1 MFVIGLTGGI
11 GTGKTSVSNILS
23 SLGASMINA
32 DKIGHKI
39 YEPNS
44 EGWMEVVNAFGKEIL
59 NENLEIN
66 RKKLGSIVFKD
77 KKYLDQLNSITHPRI
92 YSEIE
97 SELQTLSNK
106 SVDVSVVEAA
116 LLIEAKWTSLADQ
129 VWITVSKENT
139 IYKRLEKRDGLNIE
153 AIKARISS
161 QMPSK
166 EKLKF
171 ADVII
176 KNDSSIKDLEKEV
189 QYYWKK
195 IK

>member
-11 GTGKTSVSNILS
+11 GTGKTLVSNILS
-23 SLGASMINA
+23 SLGASLINA

-44 EGWMEVVNAFGKEIL
+44 DGWIEVIKTFGKEIL
-59 NENLEIN
+59 NENQEID

-97 SELQTLSNK
+97 SELEINSNNGVK
-106 SVDVSVVEAA
+106 VSVVEAA
-116 LLIEAKWTSLADQ
+116 LLIEANWTSIANQ
-129 VWITVSKENT
+129 VWITVAKENT
-139 IYKRLEKRDGLNIE
+139 IYNRLETRDGLNIE
-153 AIKARISS
+153 AIKSRISS
-161 QMPSK
+161 QMPSQ

-176 KNDSSIKDLEKEV
+176 ENDSSIKDLETKV
-189 QYYWKK
+189 KYYWKK

>member
-59 NENLEIN
+59 NENQEID

-97 SELQTLSNK
+97 SELQTLSNNN
-106 SVDVSVVEAA
+106 VTVSVVEAA

-153 AIKARISS
+153 SIKARISS

>member
-44 EGWMEVVNAFGKEIL
+44 EGWMVVVNAFGKEIL
-59 NENLEIN
+59 NENQEID

-97 SELQTLSNK
+97 SELQTLSNNN
-106 SVDVSVVEAA
+106 VTVSVVEAA

-129 VWITVSKENT
+129 VWVTVSNENI

-161 QMPSK
+161 QMSTK

>member
-44 EGWMEVVNAFGKEIL
+44 EGWMEVVNTFGKEIL

-77 KKYLDQLNSITHPRI
+77 KKNLDQLNSITHPRI

-97 SELQTLSNK
+97 SELQTLSNNN
-106 SVDVSVVEAA
+106 VTVSVVEAA

-129 VWITVSKENT
+129 VLITVSKENT

-153 AIKARISS
+153 SIKARISS

>member
-59 NENLEIN
+59 NENQEID

-97 SELQTLSNK
+97 SELQTLSNNN
-106 SVDVSVVEAA
+106 VTVSVVEAA

-161 QMPSK
+161 QMSTK

>member
-23 SLGASMINA
+23 SLGASIINA

-44 EGWMEVVNAFGKEIL
+44 EGWKEVINTFGKEIL
-59 NENLEIN
+59 NENQEIN

-106 SVDVSVVEAA
+106 DVEISVVEAA
-116 LLIEAKWTSLADQ
+116 LLIEAKWTSLANE

-139 IYKRLEKRDGLNIE
+139 IYERLEKRDGLNSE
-153 AIKARISS
+153 AIKSRISS

-176 KNDSSIKDLEKEV
+176 KNDSSIKDLEKQV

-195 IK
+195 I

>member
-1 MFVIGLTGGI
+1 MSDTPRRTRWYDG
-11 GTGKTSVSNILS
+11 
-23 SLGASMINA
+23 
-32 DKIGHKI
+32 
-39 YEPNS
+39 
-44 EGWMEVVNAFGKEIL
+44 
-59 NENLEIN
+59 
-66 RKKLGSIVFKD
+66 VFKD
-77 KKYLDQLNSITHPRI
+77 KKNLDQLNSITHPRI

-97 SELQTLSNK
+97 SELQTLSNNN
-106 SVDVSVVEAA
+106 VTVSVVEAA
-116 LLIEAKWTSLADQ
+116 LLIEAKWTSLADE
-129 VWITVSKENT
+129 VWVTVSNENI
-139 IYKRLEKRDGLNIE
+139 IYKRLGKRDGFNIE

-161 QMPSK
+161 QMSTK

>member
-59 NENLEIN
+59 NENQEID

-97 SELQTLSNK
+97 SELQTLSNNN
-106 SVDVSVVEAA
+106 VTVSVVEAA

-129 VWITVSKENT
+129 VWVTVSNENI

-153 AIKARISS
+153 AIKSRISS
-161 QMPSK
+161 QMSTK

>member
-59 NENLEIN
+59 NENQEID

-97 SELQTLSNK
+97 SELQTLTNNN
-106 SVDVSVVEAA
+106 VTVSVVEAA
-116 LLIEAKWTSLADQ
+116 LLIEAKWTSLADE
-129 VWITVSKENT
+129 VWVTVSNENI

-161 QMPSK
+161 QMSTK

>member
-59 NENLEIN
+59 NENQEID

-97 SELQTLSNK
+97 SELQTLSNNN
-106 SVDVSVVEAA
+106 VTVSVVEAA

-129 VWITVSKENT
+129 VLVTVSNENI

-161 QMPSK
+161 QMSTK

>member
-59 NENLEIN
+59 NENQEID

-77 KKYLDQLNSITHPRI
+77 KKYLDQVNSITHPRI

-97 SELQTLSNK
+97 SELQTLTNNN
-106 SVDVSVVEAA
+106 VTVSVVEAA

-129 VWITVSKENT
+129 VWVTVSNENI

-161 QMPSK
+161 QMSTK

>member
-59 NENLEIN
+59 NENQEID

-97 SELQTLSNK
+97 SELQPLSNNN
-106 SVDVSVVEAA
+106 VTVSVVEAA

-129 VWITVSKENT
+129 VWVTVSNENI

-161 QMPSK
+161 QMSTK

-176 KNDSSIKDLEKEV
+176 KNDSIIKDLEKEV

>member
-44 EGWMEVVNAFGKEIL
+44 EGWMEVVNTFGKEIL

>member
-11 GTGKTSVSNILS
+11 GTGKTLVSNILS
-23 SLGASMINA
+23 SLGASLINA

-44 EGWMEVVNAFGKEIL
+44 DGWIEVIKTFGKEIL
-59 NENLEIN
+59 NENQEID

-92 YSEIE
+92 YSEIG
-97 SELQTLSNK
+97 SELEINSNNGVK
-106 SVDVSVVEAA
+106 VSVVEAA
-116 LLIEAKWTSLADQ
+116 LLIEANWTSIANQ
-129 VWITVSKENT
+129 VWITVAKENT
-139 IYKRLEKRDGLNIE
+139 IYNRLETRDGLNIE
-153 AIKARISS
+153 AIKSRISS

-176 KNDSSIKDLEKEV
+176 ENDSSIKDLETKV
-189 QYYWKK
+189 KYYWKK

>member
-44 EGWMEVVNAFGKEIL
+44 EGWKEVVKAFGKEIL
-59 NENLEIN
+59 NENQEID

-97 SELQTLSNK
+97 SELQPLSNNN
-106 SVDVSVVEAA
+106 VTVSVVEAA

-129 VWITVSKENT
+129 VWVTVSNENI

-161 QMPSK
+161 QMSTK

>member
-44 EGWMEVVNAFGKEIL
+44 EGWMEVVNTFGKEIL

-106 SVDVSVVEAA
+106 SVNVSVVEAA

-161 QMPSK
+161 QMSSK

>member
-44 EGWMEVVNAFGKEIL
+44 EGWMEVVNTFGKEIL

-77 KKYLDQLNSITHPRI
+77 KKNLDQLNSITHPRI

-97 SELQTLSNK
+97 SELQTLSNNN
-106 SVDVSVVEAA
+106 VNVSVVEAA

-153 AIKARISS
+153 SIKARISS

>member
-59 NENLEIN
+59 NENQEID

-97 SELQTLSNK
+97 SELQTLSNNN
-106 SVDVSVVEAA
+106 VTVSVVEAA
-116 LLIEAKWTSLADQ
+116 LLIEAKWTSLADE
-129 VWITVSKENT
+129 VWVTVSNENI

-153 AIKARISS
+153 AIKPRISS
-161 QMPSK
+161 QMSTK

-176 KNDSSIKDLEKEV
+176 KNDSSIKDLEKER

>member
-59 NENLEIN
+59 NENQEID

-97 SELQTLSNK
+97 SELQPLTNNN
-106 SVDVSVVEAA
+106 VTVSVVEAA

-129 VWITVSKENT
+129 VWVTVSNENI

-161 QMPSK
+161 QMSTK

>member
-59 NENLEIN
+59 NENQEID

-97 SELQTLSNK
+97 SELQTLSNNN
-106 SVDVSVVEAA
+106 VTVSVVEAA

-129 VWITVSKENT
+129 VWVTVSNENI

-161 QMPSK
+161 QMSTK

>member
-1 MFVIGLTGGI
+1 MFEIGLTGGI

-44 EGWMEVVNAFGKEIL
+44 EGWMEVVNSFGKEIL
-59 NENLEIN
+59 NENQEID

-97 SELQTLSNK
+97 SELQTLSNNN
-106 SVDVSVVEAA
+106 VTVSVVEAA
-116 LLIEAKWTSLADQ
+116 LLIEAKWTSLADE
-129 VWITVSKENT
+129 VWVTVSNENI

-161 QMPSK
+161 QMSTK

>member
-44 EGWMEVVNAFGKEIL
+44 EGWKEVVKAFGKEIL
-59 NENLEIN
+59 NENQEID

-153 AIKARISS
+153 SIKARISS

>member
-1 MFVIGLTGGI
+1 MFVIGLTGVI

-59 NENLEIN
+59 NENQEID

-97 SELQTLSNK
+97 SELQTLSNNN
-106 SVDVSVVEAA
+106 VTVSVVEAA

-129 VWITVSKENT
+129 VWVTVSNENI

-161 QMPSK
+161 QMSTK

>member
-59 NENLEIN
+59 NENQEID

-97 SELQTLSNK
+97 SELQTLSNNY
-106 SVDVSVVEAA
+106 VTVSVVEAA
-116 LLIEAKWTSLADQ
+116 LLIEAKWTSLADE
-129 VWITVSKENT
+129 VWVTVSNENI

-161 QMPSK
+161 QMSTK

>member
-59 NENLEIN
+59 NENQEID

-97 SELQTLSNK
+97 SELQTLSNNN
-106 SVDVSVVEAA
+106 VTVSVVEAA

-129 VWITVSKENT
+129 VWVSVSNENI

-161 QMPSK
+161 QMSTK

>member
-59 NENLEIN
+59 NENQEID

-97 SELQTLSNK
+97 SELQTLTNNN
-106 SVDVSVVEAA
+106 VTVSVVEAA

-129 VWITVSKENT
+129 VWVTVSNENI

-161 QMPSK
+161 QMSTK

>member
-44 EGWMEVVNAFGKEIL
+44 EGWMEVVNTFGKEIL

-77 KKYLDQLNSITHPRI
+77 KKNLDQLNSITHPRI

-97 SELQTLSNK
+97 SELQTLSNNN
-106 SVDVSVVEAA
+106 VTVSVVEAA
-116 LLIEAKWTSLADQ
+116 LLIEAKWTSLADE
-129 VWITVSKENT
+129 VWVTVSNENI

-161 QMPSK
+161 QMSTK

>member
-44 EGWMEVVNAFGKEIL
+44 EGWKEVVKAFGKEIL
-59 NENLEIN
+59 NENQEID

-92 YSEIE
+92 YSAIE
-97 SELQTLSNK
+97 SELQTLSNN

-161 QMPSK
+161 QMSTK

>member
-44 EGWMEVVNAFGKEIL
+44 EGWMEVVNTFGKEIL

-77 KKYLDQLNSITHPRI
+77 KKNLDQLNSITHPRI

-97 SELQTLSNK
+97 SELQTLSNNN
-106 SVDVSVVEAA
+106 VNVSVVEAA

-153 AIKARISS
+153 AVKARISS
-161 QMPSK
+161 QMSTK

>member
-11 GTGKTSVSNILS
+11 GTGKTLVSNILS
-23 SLGASMINA
+23 SLGASLINA

-44 EGWMEVVNAFGKEIL
+44 DGWIEVIKTFGKEIL
-59 NENLEIN
+59 NENQEID

-97 SELQTLSNK
+97 SELEINSNNGVK
-106 SVDVSVVEAA
+106 VSVVEAA
-116 LLIEAKWTSLADQ
+116 LLIEANWTSIANQ
-129 VWITVSKENT
+129 VWITVAKENT
-139 IYKRLEKRDGLNIE
+139 IYNRLETRDGLNIE
-153 AIKARISS
+153 AIKSRISS

-176 KNDSSIKDLEKEV
+176 ENDSSIKDLETKV
-189 QYYWKK
+189 KYYWKK

>member
-44 EGWMEVVNAFGKEIL
+44 EGWMEVVNSFGKEIL
-59 NENLEIN
+59 NENQEID

-97 SELQTLSNK
+97 SELQTLSNNN
-106 SVDVSVVEAA
+106 VTVSVVEAA
-116 LLIEAKWTSLADQ
+116 LLIEAKWTSLADE
-129 VWITVSKENT
+129 VWVTVSNENI

-161 QMPSK
+161 QMSTK

>member
-59 NENLEIN
+59 NENQEID

-97 SELQTLSNK
+97 SELQTLSNNN
-106 SVDVSVVEAA
+106 VTVSVVEAA
-116 LLIEAKWTSLADQ
+116 LLIEAKWTSLADE
-129 VWITVSKENT
+129 VWVTVSNENI

-161 QMPSK
+161 QMSTK

>member
-59 NENLEIN
+59 NENQEID

-77 KKYLDQLNSITHPRI
+77 K
-92 YSEIE
+92 
-97 SELQTLSNK
+97 
-106 SVDVSVVEAA
+106 
-116 LLIEAKWTSLADQ
+116 
-129 VWITVSKENT
+129 
-139 IYKRLEKRDGLNIE
+139 
-153 AIKARISS
+153 
-161 QMPSK
+161 
-166 EKLKF
+166 
-171 ADVII
+171 
-176 KNDSSIKDLEKEV
+176 
-189 QYYWKK
+189 
-195 IK
+195 